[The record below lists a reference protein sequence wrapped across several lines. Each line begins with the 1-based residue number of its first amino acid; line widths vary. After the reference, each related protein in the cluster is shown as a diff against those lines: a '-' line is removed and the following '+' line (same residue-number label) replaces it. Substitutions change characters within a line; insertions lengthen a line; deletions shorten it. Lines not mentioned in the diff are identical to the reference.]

1 MSDHSIKNYGYSVY
15 NLRAVIGLLEDDDF
29 GLSGEEESEFEGEE
43 IASYLSSCVQ
53 QLSVRDSAVESDDEA
68 MDVQQLEDLDVL
80 VNHKED
86 TEERST
92 DEDTGNS

>member
-1 MSDHSIKNYGYSVY
+1 MATRYTTSE
-15 NLRAVIGLLEDDDF
+15 VIRLLEDDDF

-53 QLSVRDSAVESDDEA
+53 QLSVRDSAVESDEA
-68 MDVQQLEDLDVL
+68 MDVQQLEDLNVL

-92 DEDTGNS
+92 DEETGNS

>member
-1 MSDHSIKNYGYSVY
+1 MATRYTTSG
-15 NLRAVIGLLEDDDF
+15 VIGLLEDDDF
-29 GLSGEEESEFEGEE
+29 GLSVEEETDFEAEE
-43 IASYLSSCVQ
+43 IVSYLSSCVQ

-80 VNHKED
+80 VHHNED

>member
-1 MSDHSIKNYGYSVY
+1 MATRYTTSE
-15 NLRAVIGLLEDDDF
+15 VIGLLEDDF

-43 IASYLSSCVQ
+43 IARYLSSCVQ

-80 VNHKED
+80 VKHKED

>member
-1 MSDHSIKNYGYSVY
+1 MATRYTTSE
-15 NLRAVIGLLEDDDF
+15 VIGLLEDDDF

-53 QLSVRDSAVESDDEA
+53 QLSIRDSAVESDDEA

-80 VNHKED
+80 EED

-92 DEDTGNS
+92 DEDTGNSSDTF

>member
-1 MSDHSIKNYGYSVY
+1 M
-15 NLRAVIGLLEDDDF
+15 
-29 GLSGEEESEFEGEE
+29 
-43 IASYLSSCVQ
+43 Q
-53 QLSVRDSAVESDDEA
+53 QLSVRDSAVESDGEA

-92 DEDTGNS
+92 GEDTGNS

>member
-1 MSDHSIKNYGYSVY
+1 MATRYTTSE
-15 NLRAVIGLLEDDDF
+15 VIGLLEDDDF

-80 VNHKED
+80 VDHTED

-92 DEDTGNS
+92 DEDTGNSSDTF

>member
-1 MSDHSIKNYGYSVY
+1 M
-15 NLRAVIGLLEDDDF
+15 
-29 GLSGEEESEFEGEE
+29 
-43 IASYLSSCVQ
+43 Q
-53 QLSVRDSAVESDDEA
+53 QLSVRDSAVESDDKA